1 MGRKTNP
8 NSFNSLKKIPQ
19 LWSFLRSVEY
29 SYLVRKNILL
39 TEIIKHFF
47 EKKGFIIKSC
57 FLIIHKES
65 KTASL
70 FLSFYILQSKIKQ
83 KKRGRKRKTKKTK
96 VKGINLFFLTKFKGL
111 KKFFN
116 NSKANQEKAQVL
128 TRLFLK
134 KKLKKKQFK
143 NTNTYYSK
151 LNNLRQALL
160 DKILLSKKT
169 GIRKFYLLKEKTSLF
184 KKQVFSLFSSGLKK
198 KKKYIFRRFS
208 ICPQHFFFF
217 FSFFKLLG
225 FFSFNRVIFRN
236 LESSVKKTKKEVLKN
251 SSVPIGLL
259 PFKKQFF
266 FKDGL
271 FIYYLLLTNLS
282 GVSFILANYIK
293 RVFRMLHRTKK
304 INRFLF
310 FIRNLVE
317 NVILHDR
324 FFGQGC
330 LGGIK
335 ILIKGRF
342 RGASRTKKRWI
353 SAGNMPL
360 QTIDSF
366 ISYDSQYIFTSYG
379 VFCVKVWVFEKNI
392 S

>member
-83 KKRGRKRKTKKTK
+83 KKRGRKRKTKNPK
-96 VKGINLFFLTKFKGL
+96 VKGINLFFLTKYKGL

-128 TRLFLK
+128 TRFFLK

-198 KKKYIFRRFS
+198 KKKIYSGGFLFVRNI
-208 ICPQHFFFF
+208 F
-217 FSFFKLLG
+217 FSFFLSLNYWV
-225 FFSFNRVIFRN
+225 FFHLIVLY
-236 LESSVKKTKKEVLKN
+236 LETWSLR
-251 SSVPIGLL
+251 L
-259 PFKKQFF
+259 KKQ
-266 FKDGL
+266 
-271 FIYYLLLTNLS
+271 
-282 GVSFILANYIK
+282 K
-293 RVFRMLHRTKK
+293 RKF
-304 INRFLF
+304 
-310 FIRNLVE
+310 
-317 NVILHDR
+317 
-324 FFGQGC
+324 
-330 LGGIK
+330 
-335 ILIKGRF
+335 
-342 RGASRTKKRWI
+342 
-353 SAGNMPL
+353 
-360 QTIDSF
+360 
-366 ISYDSQYIFTSYG
+366 
-379 VFCVKVWVFEKNI
+379 
-392 S
+392 